1 MKDNDTI
8 ISLAEVMKAVKEFE
22 EEEENFVVT
31 DIAIKGNLSKEAVEY
46 LIDNDYMFDHNMG
59 MTFIS
64 KASKD
69 A

>member
-8 ISLAEVMKAVKEFE
+8 ISLAEVMQVVEEFE
-22 EEEENFVVT
+22 EKEENFVVT

-46 LIDNDYMFDHNMG
+46 LIDKDYMFDHNMG

-64 KASKD
+64 KA

>member
-1 MKDNDTI
+1 MQVI
-8 ISLAEVMKAVKEFE
+8 QEFE

-46 LIDNDYMFDHNMG
+46 LIDKDYMFDHNMG

-64 KASKD
+64 KA

>member
-8 ISLAEVMKAVKEFE
+8 ISLAEAMQVVEEFE
-22 EEEENFVVT
+22 EEDENFEVT
-31 DIAIKGNLSKEAVEY
+31 DIAVKGVLSKEAVEY
-46 LIDNDYMFDHNMG
+46 LIDKDYMFDHNMG

-64 KASKD
+64 KA

>member
-8 ISLAEVMKAVKEFE
+8 ISLAEVMQIVKEFE
-22 EEEENFVVT
+22 DEEENFEVT
-31 DIAIKGNLSKEAVEY
+31 DIAVKGNLSKEAVEY
-46 LIDNDYMFDHNMG
+46 LIDKDYMFDYNMG

-64 KASKD
+64 KA